1 MVVVGADVGGVVV
14 EFDAESSEHGE
25 GKRGDGECFVVML
38 YVCKGGKRKEANG
51 EGWADGKG
59 KGRREDN
66 EQMEI
71 EQKRVEGKR
80 RKW

>member
-1 MVVVGADVGGVVV
+1 MNTQA
-14 EFDAESSEHGE
+14 FD
-25 GKRGDGECFVVML
+25 KLLPVD
-38 YVCKGGKRKEANG
+38 KRKGANG
-51 EGWADGKG
+51 KGWADGKG

-66 EQMEI
+66 EQMEM